1 MSETIT
7 LPCQIGDTVYWKRFG
22 NGGVISGEVVAFVVT
37 RGSIDLK
44 VWVGKNVVKKG
55 LEQVKFSKGEW
66 DEKDL

>member
-37 RGSIDLK
+37 MTGIDLK

-55 LEQVKFSKGEW
+55 LEQVRFSKGEW
-66 DEKDL
+66 DEN